1 MVGFRVSFSHLSQPI
16 NCCVSFV
23 SFNHVMPVTVR
34 VENCVAF
41 LHVHHSHSIVIYHRY
56 DLDMT
61 GPLVAQ
67 PQQPSTKAHP
77 PPLTHAAHSKNAAT
91 AAVIN
96 LEIEGEIQML
106 LDYIDRQVV
115 TFAKRFNK
123 KKEYFYTHLHMT
135 STAEKQ
141 KCIIN
146 PYNAFLHA
154 KSLKENQGACCTVYY
169 T

>member
-1 MVGFRVSFSHLSQPI
+1 
-16 NCCVSFV
+16 
-23 SFNHVMPVTVR
+23 MPVTMR
-34 VENCVAF
+34 VENCVIF

-115 TFAKRFNK
+115 TFAKRF
-123 KKEYFYTHLHMT
+123 
-135 STAEKQ
+135 TAFSKNLVRM
-141 KCIIN
+141 CFFF
-146 PYNAFLHA
+146 FLGIA
-154 KSLKENQGACCTVYY
+154 RRDLGAG
-169 T
+169 